1 MEVPEFGIAIRGRQL
16 SRSAAR
22 TGERDVIQRW
32 KQVQDVP
39 RNNGKGTGKRGSD
52 RAPMRLQCFCPQDGE
67 LIDKS
72 PCACYMRQER
82 TSILR
87 LWRYEILEITLY
99 LSIGIVLVLVVTGLL
114 IWSRRNVPVTE
125 NNKRISIAIGVL
137 QAIHIILYFTGLLEK
152 ISQADVYIAF
162 GICAVISMICFLLS
176 VWILLP
182 FSKFRHGIRYLFM
195 VFAILQVLI
204 TIFMFLLP
212 EGGIS
217 APIQF

>member
-22 TGERDVIQRW
+22 TGERDVIRRW

-52 RAPMRLQCFCPQDGE
+52 RAPMRLQCFCPRDGE
-67 LIDKS
+67 LIDKIAL
-72 PCACYMRQER
+72 C
-82 TSILR
+82 L
-87 LWRYEILEITLY
+87 LYE
-99 LSIGIVLVLVVTGLL
+99 
-114 IWSRRNVPVTE
+114 
-125 NNKRISIAIGVL
+125 AGVNE
-137 QAIHIILYFTGLLEK
+137 H
-152 ISQADVYIAF
+152 
-162 GICAVISMICFLLS
+162 AVISMICFLLS

-182 FSKFRHGIRYLFM
+182 FSKFRHGIWYLFM